1 VNVLL
6 SILADLS
13 KEQLFGS
20 GYAGLGSNECPLRVP
35 IVGSGPSGF
44 YVGEKLYKANVPA

>member
-1 VNVLL
+1 VNVLV

-20 GYAGLGSNECPLRVP
+20 GYAGLGE
-35 IVGSGPSGF
+35 
-44 YVGEKLYKANVPA
+44 EKCAAKC

>member
-20 GYAGLGSNECPLRVP
+20 GYAGLG
-35 IVGSGPSGF
+35 
-44 YVGEKLYKANVPA
+44 